1 MPGFILD
8 LDPIVVPWMLLP
20 KPFILKAHHN
30 RAHQGDSYVALERT
44 DESLVEGGHH
54 GSHDHEEE
62 FEFNEV
68 LRFEKLGQIGGG
80 GGCKCGENV
89 GPPLRSS
96 NSALLA
102 LAAHATDPDEAERLK
117 SLASRAGKDEYAQ
130 WIVSSQR
137 RLLEVMEAFPSA
149 KPPLGVFFAS
159 VAPRLHP
166 RYYSISS
173 SPKIHVTCALV
184 YEKTPSGRAHKG
196 VCSTWMKNAV
206 PMTESEDCSW
216 APIFLRTSNFRLPS
230 DPKIPIIMIG
240 PGTGLAPFRG
250 FLQER
255 LALKESRSQLGS
267 SVLFFGCRNRKVSSD
282 FVSKVV
288 DIAVKELIVVAT
300 NREGATKGAR
310 VSDERQGSDSKSV
323 VELTNG
329 SSENTKEK
337 ILQRIFFFLFCRGYP
352 SHFPKSP
359 LPLQCFSNSLYFM
372 HQLKLMEERNM
383 KPLDS
388 NLAAL
393 SARCSKDL
401 ELNLAKSFLSEM
413 GQCTTVYPYNQL
425 LGALVLNNYE
435 RQDATLLS
443 WNLMYRVD

>member
-1 MPGFILD
+1 
-8 LDPIVVPWMLLP
+8 MLLP
-20 KPFILKAHHN
+20 KPFILKAHHT
-30 RAHQGDSYVALERT
+30 RGDSYVALEGI

-62 FEFNEV
+62 FEFSEV
-68 LRFEKLGQIGGG
+68 FVHQLIHKIEIVLGLRFEKLGQIGGG
-80 GGCKCGENV
+80 GGCKYGEKV
-89 GPPLRSS
+89 GPTTK
-96 NSALLA
+96 SALLA

-117 SLASRAGKDEYAQ
+117 FLASPAGKDEYAQ

-137 RLLEVMEAFPSA
+137 SLLEVMEAFPSA

-159 VAPRLHP
+159 VAPRLQP

-173 SPKIHVTCALV
+173 SPKMAPERIHVTCASV
-184 YEKTPSGRAHKG
+184 YEKTPSRRVHKG

-216 APIFLRTSNFRLPS
+216 APIFVRTSNFRLPS

-255 LALKESRSQLGS
+255 LALKESGSQLGS
-267 SVLFFGCRNRKVSSD
+267 SILFFGCRNRKIILDSD

-288 DIAVKELIVVAT
+288 DIAVKELIAVAT
-300 NREGATKGAR
+300 NREGATKGAGG
-310 VSDERQGSDSKSV
+310 SDERQGSYSKSV
-323 VELTNG
+323 M
-329 SSENTKEK
+329 
-337 ILQRIFFFLFCRGYP
+337 ILKSKSCKGYFLFCFAEDTPHIFPNYP
-352 SHFPKSP
+352 F
-359 LPLQCFSNSLYFM
+359 LYNVFFVSVYFV
-372 HQLKLMEERNM
+372 HQVKLMEERNM

-401 ELNLAKSFLSEM
+401 ELNLAKSFLNEM
-413 GQCTTVYPYNQL
+413 G
-425 LGALVLNNYE
+425 
-435 RQDATLLS
+435 
-443 WNLMYRVD
+443 